1 MAVSKEWHNLK
12 SFLRKT
18 YNREVNEWFADEPED
33 VPDNSTSRKQAK
45 RACIVRPKESQN
57 MALIKMLNFRYQVQ
71 QVHLRPDVFGI
82 DMDSYNESFVYRP
95 QVKLYFQQDA
105 AAVSSGRRAVEG
117 ELTFRLPNETSAT
130 MTKAKAKAI
139 ALKIKQEF
147 ATANGYVWK
156 KGKYKVVYK
165 DPEYGIDSRILAL
178 SEAEG
183 IEVIKKLL
191 DVVGAVYD
199 DDKCNVVNPKKD
211 SESNPT
217 GTELVY
223 GRQQKKTRWRPTANC
238 RFQYAVLTIH
248 KLQYRLIL
256 VDRSKK
262 YLNALEW
269 T

>member
-12 SFLRKT
+12 DFLRKT

-33 VPDNSTSRKQAK
+33 VPENNTPRKQAK
-45 RACIVRPKESQN
+45 RACVIRPKESQN

-82 DMDSYNESFVYRP
+82 DMDSYNESFSYRP
-95 QVKLYFQQDA
+95 QVKLFFKQDA
-105 AAVSSGRRAVEG
+105 GAVPAGRRAVEG

-130 MTKAKAKAI
+130 MTKTNAKAL

-147 ATANGYVWK
+147 ATGNGYVWK

-165 DPEYGIDSRILAL
+165 DPEYGLDSRILAI

-183 IEVIKKLL
+183 IEVVKKLC
-191 DVVGAVYD
+191 DTVGAVYD
-199 DDKCNVVNPKKD
+199 QNKCGVVEPKRDSETNPK
-211 SESNPT
+211 
-217 GTELVY
+217 GTEKVY
-223 GRQQKKTRWRPTANC
+223 GKLQKERRWRPTANC

-248 KLQYRLIL
+248 KLQYRIVL
-256 VDRSKK
+256 VDRSKT